1 MSVLCG
7 FILQDHILMSD
18 SILHS
23 LIHKELLEK
32 TYLKICLLG
41 NDYTHKRQLLHNW
54 EPEMEE
60 VNHSNG
66 YLCAVNESCSLD
78 ISRF

>member
-7 FILQDHILMSD
+7 FILQDHILMSG

-32 TYLKICLLG
+32 TYLTICLLR
-41 NDYTHKRQLLHNW
+41 NDYTHKRQFLDNW
-54 EPEMEE
+54 QLEMEE

-66 YLCAVNESCSLD
+66 YLCAVSESCSLD
-78 ISRF
+78 ISEF

>member
-32 TYLKICLLG
+32 TYLKICLLR
-41 NDYTHKRQLLHNW
+41 NDYTHKRQLLNNW
-54 EPEMEE
+54 PPEMEE
-60 VNHSNG
+60 VNHSIG
-66 YLCAVNESCSLD
+66 YLCAVNESWSLG
-78 ISRF
+78 ISEF